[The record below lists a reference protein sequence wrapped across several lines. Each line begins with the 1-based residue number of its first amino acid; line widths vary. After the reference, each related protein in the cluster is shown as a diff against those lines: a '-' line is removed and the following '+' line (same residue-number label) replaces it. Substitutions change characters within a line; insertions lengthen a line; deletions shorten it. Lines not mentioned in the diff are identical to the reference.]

1 MKLDSADHVISEV
14 ENLSGG
20 FLKAKE
26 DLHLI
31 LETAIL
37 SQKFD
42 ELSELAFQ
50 AKYITGLQKVIQ
62 KREAVVDEE
71 YFKKVGNEF
80 QTAYQK
86 IKTSLQSIMGNST
99 SFVNNIFSEKYLQL
113 TQDSLRNLNRL
124 CEDISFLKLY
134 LNDLK
139 TKKDSK

>member
-1 MKLDSADHVISEV
+1 MKLDSVDQIIFEV

-26 DLHLI
+26 DLRLI
-31 LETAIL
+31 LEAAVS

-42 ELSELAFQ
+42 ELNELAFH
-50 AKYITGLQKVIQ
+50 AKYVTGLQKVIQ
-62 KREAVVDEE
+62 KREAVVDED
-71 YFKKVGNEF
+71 YFKKIGDEF

-86 IKTSLQSIMGNST
+86 IKTLLQSIMGSPT
-99 SFVNNIFSEKYLQL
+99 SFVNTIFSEKYFQL
-113 TQDSLRNLNRL
+113 THESLQNLNRL

>member
-1 MKLDSADHVISEV
+1 
-14 ENLSGG
+14 
-20 FLKAKE
+20 
-26 DLHLI
+26 LI
-31 LETAIL
+31 LEATVT

-42 ELSELAFQ
+42 ELNELAFQ
-50 AKYITGLQKVIQ
+50 AKYVTGLQKVIQ

-71 YFKKVGNEF
+71 YFKKVRNEF

-86 IKTSLQSIMGNST
+86 IKTSLQSIMGSST
-99 SFVNNIFSEKYLQL
+99 SFVNNIFSEKYFQQTHESLQ
-113 TQDSLRNLNRL
+113 NLNRL

>member
-1 MKLDSADHVISEV
+1 MKFDSVDQIISEI

-31 LETAIL
+31 LETAIS

-42 ELSELAFQ
+42 ELNELAFQ

-62 KREAVVDEE
+62 KREAVVDED

-80 QTAYQK
+80 QSAYQK
-86 IKTSLQSIMGNST
+86 IKTLLQVIMGSST
-99 SFVNNIFSEKYLQL
+99 PFVNDILGGKYFQL
-113 TQDSLRNLNRL
+113 THESLHNLNRL
-124 CEDISFLKLY
+124 CEDISYLKLY